1 MRSYH
6 VLLGVALLGAPV
18 LGAQTQLSGA
28 GTCGKRDVA
37 QAIAVRDR
45 PNHAFSIAQ
54 TQCTWTRP
62 FEIAG
67 IQSKGGTGVQFDE
80 VRDTTARFH
89 GYYLDTMSNGDSAH
103 YRSGLNVYH
112 RPLARRGLIGL
123 LFPAKRDN
131 QCDASSPRRQ
141 HVHDRQKLESE
152 CWQQQGMETQQSPGE
167 NHRHDVNGLFDKRP
181 AQRQQQE
188 LERVRR
194 DGHGVG
200 QPHSI
205 SR

>member
-1 MRSYH
+1 MAGLAVFAWPSLFQRAE
-6 VLLGVALLGAPV
+6 VGE
-18 LGAQTQLSGA
+18 LSIW
-28 GTCGKRDVA
+28 K
-37 QAIAVRDR
+37 
-45 PNHAFSIAQ
+45 
-54 TQCTWTRP
+54 
-62 FEIAG
+62 
-67 IQSKGGTGVQFDE
+67 
-80 VRDTTARFH
+80 
-89 GYYLDTMSNGDSAH
+89 SNID
-103 YRSGLNVYH
+103 Y
-112 RPLARRGLIGL
+112 RPLRRCLAGL
-123 LFPAKRDN
+123 LLFAKRNDER
-131 QCDASSPRRQ
+131 DASSPRRQ